1 MRARFRV
8 AATLAAGLALAPIA
22 ADAKGAKELTVAGP
36 GLAAP
41 IRLANT
47 ADSAISPIDITL
59 KSGLLGK
66 KPNRLSSIR
75 PSGWLGP
82 RYVAS
87 YQWLVGP
94 DKTVPLRQEL
104 YPFADAG
111 ALSYTAPRQ
120 RVLEVP
126 TRGGWYPAGP
136 ALTLL
141 LVAAGVPVPA
151 ACQPPRACAAGPP
164 GRSGQGPSRG

>member
-1 MRARFRV
+1 MRARFLA
-8 AATLAAGLALAPIA
+8 AATIAAGLALAPTA
-22 ADAKGAKELTVAGP
+22 AGAKGAKEMTVAGP

-47 ADSAISPIDITL
+47 ADAASSPIDIAL
-59 KSGLLGK
+59 KSGLLSQ
-66 KPNRLSSIR
+66 KPNRLSSTR
-75 PSGWLGP
+75 PSDRLGP
-82 RYVAS
+82 RYVAT

-120 RVLEVP
+120 RVLDVP
-126 TRGGWYPAGP
+126 TRGGWYRAGP

-141 LVAAGVPVPA
+141 LVAAGVPVPV
-151 ACQPPRACAAGPP
+151 ACQPPRACGAGPP
-164 GRSGQGPSRG
+164 GRSDRAPSRG